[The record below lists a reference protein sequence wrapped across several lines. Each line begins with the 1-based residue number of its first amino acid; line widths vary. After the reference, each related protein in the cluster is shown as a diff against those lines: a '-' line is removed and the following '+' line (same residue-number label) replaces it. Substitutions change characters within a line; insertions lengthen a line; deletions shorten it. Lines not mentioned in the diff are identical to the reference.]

1 MEQTPGTGPIK
12 LEGNEKMAVE
22 FGPLAFLIGGYVL
35 NGALGPVLDGL
46 FGTELFAGDD
56 GRLYTGLLL
65 FMPAFVAAFGY
76 SVYRTKRVVPL
87 LAVTGA
93 LVIGLGALTFIFQD
107 KRFFYVKPTIVY
119 GLTSVAL
126 GGGLLAG
133 KNFLKILFDGAF
145 EMEEAAWRTFTWRF
159 VAFNLAMA
167 VANEALWRTLIPMDR
182 EGLWLAIKG
191 FGFTIAYFGFI
202 AANAPFLMKH
212 AKIEEKKEA

>member
-1 MEQTPGTGPIK
+1 MTETNESKPIK

-22 FGPLAFLIGGYVL
+22 FGPIGVLLGGYIL
-35 NGALGPVLDGL
+35 NGVLGPVLDGL

-65 FMPAFVAAFGY
+65 FIPAFIAAFGY

-87 LAVTGA
+87 LAVTGV
-93 LVIGLGALTFIFQD
+93 LVIGLGLLTFIFQD
-107 KRFFYVKPTIVY
+107 KRFFYVKPTITY
-119 GLTSVAL
+119 AL
-126 GGGLLAG
+126 MSATLAGGLLAG
-133 KNFLKILFDGAF
+133 KNFLRILFDGAF
-145 EMEEAAWRTFTWRF
+145 EMEEAAWRTFTWRI

-182 EGLWLAIKG
+182 EGWWLAIKG

-212 AKIEEKKEA
+212 AKMEEKQDG